1 MGIVHVPVM
10 LEEVRSALL
19 PGPGELR
26 FLDCTLGEGGH
37 AESFLSSWP
46 LIRYTGIDADPVIQ
60 AKARERLAP
69 FADRMSYRLG
79 FFDEVLEAMLAEV
92 EADELAAPKGV
103 ANPPVPRATLASHA
117 TLASPA
123 THESRATHGSRRPNR
138 ILLDLGVSMFHFVES
153 GRGFSLSAR
162 DEALDMRLSPD
173 LPRSA
178 ADIVNEER
186 EEELARLIYEFGE
199 ERLSR
204 RIARAI
210 VEARRQSPIRT
221 SGRLEE
227 IVFSAVPA
235 SYRHGRIHPATR
247 TFQALRIA
255 VNDELGRAARGLARA
270 ARILAPGGRVAV
282 ITFHS
287 LEDRIAKTVFKTLA
301 GRLDLSLAPAEARPI
316 IEGMDDL
323 SGFVL
328 PFKKPLEPSEA
339 EVATN
344 PASRSA
350 KLRLLEKVA
359 TGSLAA

>member
-10 LEEVRSALL
+10 LEELRSALL

-46 LIRYTGIDADPVIQ
+46 LISYTGIDADPVIQ

-103 ANPPVPRATLASHA
+103 ANPPVPRATLAS
-117 TLASPA
+117 P
-123 THESRATHGSRRPNR
+123 ATHGSRRPNR